1 MHLSDGGL
9 ASGRLVRGVTME
21 PFTAIILQQ
30 TPVTLFHTLLLA
42 YAMIAEDLTTEP
54 FTAIIAQRTTVTLGT
69 TTRQRTFRLACIHL
83 VIDLANELFTAILAQ
98 RAMAAL
104 FLTRRRGRGP
114 ERICTATVQQQ
125 LHEYES
131 RWFRRHLARCPC
143 LLPPCVM

>member
-1 MHLSDGGL
+1 MRNWFGTRVPGDGSGGGL
-9 ASGRLVRGVTME
+9 ASGILVRGVTME

-42 YAMIAEDLTTEP
+42 YGTKFLRGVTTEP
-54 FTAIIAQRTTVTLGT
+54 LAANIAQRTMVTLGT

-98 RAMAAL
+98 RTVVAL
-104 FLTRRRGRGP
+104 FHTRLRGRGP
-114 ERICTATVQQQ
+114 ESICTATVQQQ

-131 RWFRRHLARCPC
+131 RWFRRHC
-143 LLPPCVM
+143 